1 MMYVGYG
8 YCGLEEVTY
17 KLDVLSDLERFRGES
32 QRQQAKS
39 LEDNIF

>member
-1 MMYVGYG
+1 MYVG
-8 YCGLEEVTY
+8 YCGLEEITNT
-17 KLDVLSDLERFRGES
+17 LDILSDLERFRGES